1 MSAPRRLLAG
11 LRIVAVEQFGAGPF
25 GTLQLADLGAEVIK
39 VEDRRSGG
47 DVGRYVP
54 PGQDGQDSLFFESFN
69 RNKRSIAI
77 DLAEPDERTVFDTL
91 VRSADAVFSNVRG
104 DLPERL
110 GLTYEHLAP
119 LNPSIVCVALTG
131 YGRVGERAS
140 WPGYDAL
147 VQAEA
152 GWAALTGHPDDPPT
166 KSGLSLA
173 DYVGGL
179 TAAIGLLAGVLSAR
193 SSGLGCNVDVN
204 LYDTALAMLTYPATW
219 LLSAG
224 IATERQPMSA
234 HPSLV
239 PFQLFATAD
248 GFVAVACAKQHFFQ
262 RLAAALGLPSL
273 PSDPRFVDF
282 DARRRNREVL
292 VRLLAAR
299 FRERSTTEWLRLLR
313 GSVPIAPVRSLAE
326 ATDPAELAERGM
338 LADYDHPRLG
348 RVRSIGTPIRAS
360 GDRPEYRPAPG
371 LDQDRDDIL
380 ADLVRP

>member
-1 MSAPRRLLAG
+1 VSESRRLLAG
-11 LRIVAVEQFGAGPF
+11 LRIIAVEQFGAGPF
-25 GTLQLADLGAEVIK
+25 GTLQLADLGADVIK

-47 DVGRYVP
+47 DIGRYVP
-54 PGQDGQDSLFFESFN
+54 PGQEGQDSLFFESFN

-77 DLAEPDERTVFDTL
+77 DLAQPDERTVFDTL
-91 VRSADAVFSNVRG
+91 VRSADAVFSNLRG

-119 LNPSIVCVALTG
+119 LNSSIVCTALTG

-193 SSGLGCNVDVN
+193 ASGVGCNVDVN

-224 IATERQPMSA
+224 IATERQAMSA

-248 GFVAVACAKQHFFQ
+248 GFVAVACAKQHFFE
-262 RLAAALGLPSL
+262 RLAVAIDLPGL

-282 DARRRNREVL
+282 DARRRNRDVL
-292 VRLLAAR
+292 VGLLAAR
-299 FRERSTTEWLRLLR
+299 FHERSTTEWLDLLR

-326 ATDPAELAERGM
+326 ATDPSELAERGM
-338 LADYDHPRLG
+338 LAEYEHPRLG
-348 RVRSIGTPIRAS
+348 RVRSIGTPIRVS
-360 GDRPEYRPAPG
+360 GDRPEYRPAPA
-371 LDQDRDDIL
+371 LDHDRDQIL
-380 ADLVRP
+380 ADLAGH